1 MKKQEFLSKLKDRL
15 CSLPSKEVEERV
27 SFYAE
32 MIDDRV
38 EDGNTEE
45 QAVAQLGNFEDI
57 VCQIITDIPLS
68 KILKEKIKKKGK
80 LSGWGIALVSLG
92 SPIWFSLLISA
103 FAVAFSL
110 YACLW
115 SLVVCA
121 WAVFVSFCAGVVG
134 GVMGGILYMF
144 TANLYSG
151 IFLIAC
157 GITCIGLAIF
167 SYYGC
172 VYALKGTL
180 KLTKRILL
188 GIKKCFVK
196 KEVA

>member
-15 CSLPSKEVEERV
+15 CRLPPKEVEERV
-27 SFYAE
+27 NFYAE
-32 MIDDRV
+32 MIDDRI
-38 EDGNTEE
+38 EDGLSEE
-45 QAVAQLGNFEDI
+45 QAVEQLGNFEDV
-57 VCQIITDIPLS
+57 VCQIIAEIPLT
-68 KILKEKIKKKGK
+68 KIVKEKIKTKEK
-80 LSGWGIALVSLG
+80 LSGWGVLILSVG
-92 SPIWFSLLISA
+92 SPIWFSLIVSA
-103 FAVAFSL
+103 LAVAFSL

-121 WAVFVSFCAGVVG
+121 WATVVSFCAGVVG
-134 GVMGGILYMF
+134 GVLGGILFMF

-157 GITCIGLAIF
+157 GITCVGLSIF

-172 VYALKGTL
+172 IWVVKVTL
-180 KLTKRILL
+180 KLTKRILF